1 MAKVEQK
8 TPLNPFGS
16 QYADNSAMF
25 IKQVNELTAKG
36 IQSEEELN
44 LLRLSNVTRLGI
56 LRKQQEK
63 DILDA
68 AIKANEKA
76 IEDRLELQ
84 KKAVDELEAYEL
96 SEAIRVAEEKG
107 ETLSEIRKREIKEEF
122 AERRKHLEEQAA

>member
-68 AIKANEKA
+68 AIKANEKV

-84 KKAVDELEAYEL
+84 KKAIDELEAYEL
-96 SEAIRVAEEKG
+96 SEAIRAAEEKG